1 MGYFIIPCSIDV
13 CVSVYILSLI
23 HFFEIQSSGV
33 PEREREKRLI
43 DLLSTDSFARLP

>member
-13 CVSVYILSLI
+13 CVSVYVLRLI
-23 HFFEIQSSGV
+23 HFEIQSSGV
-33 PEREREKRLI
+33 PGREREKRLI